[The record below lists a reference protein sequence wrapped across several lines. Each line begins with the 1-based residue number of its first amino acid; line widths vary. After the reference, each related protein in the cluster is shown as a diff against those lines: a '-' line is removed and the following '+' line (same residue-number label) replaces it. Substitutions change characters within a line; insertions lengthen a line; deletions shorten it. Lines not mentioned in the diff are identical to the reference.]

1 MNTKQILYNA
11 LATQLETKKTQA
23 ENYTNEV
30 YNPATDDLKATIL
43 EYFENNIGGFVSF
56 NFTGANIRLNLSDN
70 SYYDRVEITIHNTW
84 RDENKYVQIDWNSGN
99 YSNNNTGK
107 ANYLELLNKVYT
119 NFSEI
124 SNKYLNEWYPTY
136 INNENKHDEAWKE
149 YRDLKSA
156 LDTLQNEIRKDATE
170 TMKKI
175 GFEIKSYK
183 PEYNLDWG
191 YHDDSNE
198 RTYKINKHNKSIRVQ
213 YGRSQYDTLYTNG
226 FKVLGKKG
234 NKYSVELYRENYETR
249 TYNILEKKFESFV
262 GEVARWE
269 NQLADE
275 NKIKIE
281 ERFESYQK

>member
-11 LATQLETKKTQA
+11 LSSQLETKKTQA

-30 YNPATDDLKATIL
+30 YNPATDELKNTIL
-43 EYFENNIGGFVSF
+43 EYFENNIGGFASF
-56 NFTGANIRLNLSDN
+56 NFTGNNIRLNLSDN
-70 SYYDRVEITIHNTW
+70 SYYDRVEVIIPNTW
-84 RDENKYVQIDWNSGN
+84 RDENKFVQIEWNSGN
-99 YSNNNTGK
+99 YSDNNTGK

-136 INNENKHDEAWKE
+136 INNENKHDEAWKD
-149 YRDLKSA
+149 YKDLKSA
-156 LDTLQNEIRKDATE
+156 LDTLQNEIRRDATE

-183 PEYNLDWG
+183 PEYNLDWEYNDG
-191 YHDDSNE
+191 NE
-198 RTYKINKHNKSIRVQ
+198 RNYKIKTNNKNIRVQ
-213 YGRSQYDTLYTNG
+213 YGRSQYDTSYTNG

-249 TYNILEKKFESFV
+249 TYNILEKKFETFIE
-262 GEVARWE
+262 EVARWE
-269 NQLADE
+269 NQLADD
-275 NKIKIE
+275 NKTRIE